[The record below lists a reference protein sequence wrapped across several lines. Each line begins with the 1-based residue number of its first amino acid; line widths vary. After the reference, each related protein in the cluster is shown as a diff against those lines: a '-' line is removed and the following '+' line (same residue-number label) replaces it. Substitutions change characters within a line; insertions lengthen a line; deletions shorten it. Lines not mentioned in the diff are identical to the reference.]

1 MSNVWIYLKDKN
13 SYIMLMNQMCEGP
26 QIQSEK
32 DDKVLVDFCHSAMSA
47 WVQAGYWYSMLE

>member
-1 MSNVWIYLKDKN
+1 
-13 SYIMLMNQMCEGP
+13 MLMNQMCEGP